1 MATIRRK
8 KSESFAILSSPGPW
22 PQVLINWLATLAVI
36 IVFGLIMLFSAS
48 YTTGYLRMGDSFYYI
63 KSQVFCLGLGLAVML
78 LFSRIDHRFLRRMVG
93 PGYVVCIVM
102 LIAVLFSAPL
112 NGCRRW
118 LRIGFTIQV
127 SEIAKFEMILL
138 TAHLAAKAPHLEK
151 LDPASGRRVPAG
163 QWLYQRIVRELIV
176 PLLPLIPVV
185 FLLMLEP
192 HMSGIVLTTAICGT
206 ILLLGGSGGIIT
218 WAGGASA
225 VLLLRTVLEHI
236 DSIPYLQSR
245 LDGWTHDL
253 SKMTDQTLQ
262 SLYAIGSG
270 GVTGLGLGNSIEK
283 QLWLPESTNDFIFSV
298 VCEELGFVGAVIV
311 ITSLGNGMQNYMNA
325 QFEQLG
331 SNLIQVMVYGRGE
344 GGTRDVSTEDMYAL
358 VEKYP
363 QYLSG
368 VTPYVSATAKV
379 RQGTEDFDRTSIY
392 GVSEAFYRADT
403 QKTMQGSSL
412 ENGRFLRYIDV
423 ERHQNVCVIGS
434 YLAENAFRTDPL
446 GQTISVSGVPYMV
459 VGVLA
464 ESGDSTEGSVDDVIY
479 IPYANAQRLGG
490 GYGDMY
496 LMTST
501 DRDTAS
507 AAKGIIEN
515 RLFKTYQS
523 SDYYMVMTSAEM
535 MDAMDSMLNTL
546 MMILILIAAISLLVG
561 GIGIMNI
568 MLVSVTE
575 RTREIGIRKSLGAK
589 CRDIRSQFIIEAG
602 TTSAI
607 GGAIGILLGILMANV
622 LTNVIAL
629 VLGTGNDGF
638 VAMPT
643 AGGIGVAFGVSVAVG
658 ILFGYLPAN
667 KAAKLNPIDAL
678 RYD

>member
-270 GVTGLGLGNSIEK
+270 GATGLGLGESRQK
-283 QLWLPESTNDFIFSV
+283 HLFVPEPQNDFIFSI
-298 VCEELGFVGAVIV
+298 VCEELGFVGACAVVGLFVLLLCRGITIAAHAPDRFGALLV
-311 ITSLGNGMQNYMNA
+311 VGFVVQVALQAVLNVAVVTNTIPNTGISLPFFSSGGTSLMML
-325 QFEQLG
+325 LG
-331 SNLIQVMVYGRGE
+331 EMGVVLGVSRGE
-344 GGTRDVSTEDMYAL
+344 A
-358 VEKYP
+358 
-363 QYLSG
+363 
-368 VTPYVSATAKV
+368 
-379 RQGTEDFDRTSIY
+379 
-392 GVSEAFYRADT
+392 
-403 QKTMQGSSL
+403 
-412 ENGRFLRYIDV
+412 
-423 ERHQNVCVIGS
+423 
-434 YLAENAFRTDPL
+434 
-446 GQTISVSGVPYMV
+446 
-459 VGVLA
+459 
-464 ESGDSTEGSVDDVIY
+464 
-479 IPYANAQRLGG
+479 
-490 GYGDMY
+490 
-496 LMTST
+496 
-501 DRDTAS
+501 
-507 AAKGIIEN
+507 
-515 RLFKTYQS
+515 
-523 SDYYMVMTSAEM
+523 
-535 MDAMDSMLNTL
+535 
-546 MMILILIAAISLLVG
+546 
-561 GIGIMNI
+561 
-568 MLVSVTE
+568 
-575 RTREIGIRKSLGAK
+575 
-589 CRDIRSQFIIEAG
+589 
-602 TTSAI
+602 
-607 GGAIGILLGILMANV
+607 
-622 LTNVIAL
+622 
-629 VLGTGNDGF
+629 
-638 VAMPT
+638 
-643 AGGIGVAFGVSVAVG
+643 
-658 ILFGYLPAN
+658 
-667 KAAKLNPIDAL
+667 
-678 RYD
+678 

>member
-63 KSQVFCLGLGLAVML
+63 KSQVLCLGLGLAVML
-78 LFSRIDHRFLRRMVG
+78 LFSRIDHRFLRRMVW
-93 PGYVVCIVM
+93 PGYAVCIVM

-311 ITSLGNGMQNYMNA
+311 ILL
-325 QFEQLG
+325 FVLF
-331 SNLIQVMVYGRGE
+331 
-344 GGTRDVSTEDMYAL
+344 L
-358 VEKYP
+358 V
-363 QYLSG
+363 
-368 VTPYVSATAKV
+368 
-379 RQGTEDFDRTSIY
+379 QGLWL
-392 GVSEAFYRADT
+392 AF
-403 QKTMQGSSL
+403 
-412 ENGRFLRYIDV
+412 
-423 ERHQNVCVIGS
+423 H
-434 YLAENAFRTDPL
+434 AENR
-446 GQTISVSGVPYMV
+446 YC
-459 VGVLA
+459 
-464 ESGDSTEGSVDDVIY
+464 
-479 IPYANAQRLGG
+479 
-490 GYGDMY
+490 
-496 LMTST
+496 
-501 DRDTAS
+501 
-507 AAKGIIEN
+507 
-515 RLFKTYQS
+515 
-523 SDYYMVMTSAEM
+523 
-535 MDAMDSMLNTL
+535 TL
-546 MMILILIAAISLLVG
+546 V
-561 GIGIMNI
+561 GIGIMAQIAWQVFCNI
-568 MLVSVTE
+568 AVVTN
-575 RTREIGIRKSLGAK
+575 TLPNTGISLPFFSSG
-589 CRDIRSQFIIEAG
+589 G
-602 TTSAI
+602 TSL
-607 GGAIGILLGILMANV
+607 ILLLAEMGVMIN
-622 LTNVIAL
+622 I
-629 VLGTGNDGF
+629 GR
-638 VAMPT
+638 
-643 AGGIGVAFGVSVAVG
+643 GGERARLERENLRAQREQREKEKSDNTIR
-658 ILFGYLPAN
+658 LDPNMGY
-667 KAAKLNPIDAL
+667 
-678 RYD
+678 

>member
-185 FLLMLEP
+185 ILLMLEP

-298 VCEELGFVGAVIV
+298 VCESWASWVPSSSSCSSCSSSCRGCGWPSTLRTA
-311 ITSLGNGMQNYMNA
+311 TAHWWASASWPKLR
-325 QFEQLG
+325 
-331 SNLIQVMVYGRGE
+331 GRC
-344 GGTRDVSTEDMYAL
+344 
-358 VEKYP
+358 
-363 QYLSG
+363 
-368 VTPYVSATAKV
+368 SATSRSSPTPCPTPA
-379 RQGTEDFDRTSIY
+379 SHCP
-392 GVSEAFYRADT
+392 
-403 QKTMQGSSL
+403 SSL
-412 ENGRFLRYIDV
+412 P
-423 ERHQNVCVIGS
+423 
-434 YLAENAFRTDPL
+434 AAP
-446 GQTISVSGVPYMV
+446 
-459 VGVLA
+459 
-464 ESGDSTEGSVDDVIY
+464 
-479 IPYANAQRLGG
+479 
-490 GYGDMY
+490 
-496 LMTST
+496 
-501 DRDTAS
+501 AS
-507 AAKGIIEN
+507 SCCWPRWA
-515 RLFKTYQS
+515 
-523 SDYYMVMTSAEM
+523 
-535 MDAMDSMLNTL
+535 
-546 MMILILIAAISLLVG
+546 
-561 GIGIMNI
+561 
-568 MLVSVTE
+568 
-575 RTREIGIRKSLGAK
+575 
-589 CRDIRSQFIIEAG
+589 
-602 TTSAI
+602 
-607 GGAIGILLGILMANV
+607 
-622 LTNVIAL
+622 
-629 VLGTGNDGF
+629 
-638 VAMPT
+638 
-643 AGGIGVAFGVSVAVG
+643 
-658 ILFGYLPAN
+658 
-667 KAAKLNPIDAL
+667 
-678 RYD
+678 

>member
-8 KSESFAILSSPGPW
+8 KPESFAILSSPGPW

-63 KSQVFCLGLGLAVML
+63 KSQMLCLGLGLAVML
-78 LFSRIDHRFLRRMVG
+78 LFSRIDHRFLRRMVW
-93 PGYVVCIVM
+93 PGYAVCIVM

-270 GVTGLGLGNSIEK
+270 GVTGLGLGNGIEK
-283 QLWLPESTNDFIFSV
+283 QLWLPEHQRLHLQRRV
-298 VCEELGFVGAVIV
+298 RGAGLRGCRHRHPALRALPRAGAVAGLPRREPLLHTGGHRHHGPNCV
-311 ITSLGNGMQNYMNA
+311 AGVLQHRGRHQHPA
-325 QFEQLG
+325 QHRHLAALLLLRRHQPHPAA
-331 SNLIQVMVYGRGE
+331 GRDGRDDKHRPGRRARPPRAGE
-344 GGTRDVSTEDMYAL
+344 SPRPAGTAGKR
-358 VEKYP
+358 
-363 QYLSG
+363 
-368 VTPYVSATAKV
+368 KV
-379 RQGTEDFDRTSIY
+379 RQHHPARP
-392 GVSEAFYRADT
+392 
-403 QKTMQGSSL
+403 Q
-412 ENGRFLRYIDV
+412 
-423 ERHQNVCVIGS
+423 H
-434 YLAENAFRTDPL
+434 
-446 GQTISVSGVPYMV
+446 
-459 VGVLA
+459 
-464 ESGDSTEGSVDDVIY
+464 
-479 IPYANAQRLGG
+479 
-490 GYGDMY
+490 
-496 LMTST
+496 
-501 DRDTAS
+501 
-507 AAKGIIEN
+507 
-515 RLFKTYQS
+515 
-523 SDYYMVMTSAEM
+523 
-535 MDAMDSMLNTL
+535 
-546 MMILILIAAISLLVG
+546 
-561 GIGIMNI
+561 
-568 MLVSVTE
+568 
-575 RTREIGIRKSLGAK
+575 
-589 CRDIRSQFIIEAG
+589 
-602 TTSAI
+602 
-607 GGAIGILLGILMANV
+607 GILS
-622 LTNVIAL
+622 T
-629 VLGTGNDGF
+629 
-638 VAMPT
+638 
-643 AGGIGVAFGVSVAVG
+643 S
-658 ILFGYLPAN
+658 
-667 KAAKLNPIDAL
+667 
-678 RYD
+678 R

>member
-8 KSESFAILSSPGPW
+8 KPESFAILSSPGPW

-63 KSQVFCLGLGLAVML
+63 KSQMLCLGLGLAVML
-78 LFSRIDHRFLRRMVG
+78 LFSRIDHRFLRRMVW

-270 GVTGLGLGNSIEK
+270 GVTGLGLGNSFLRFLNHFT
-283 QLWLPESTNDFIFSV
+283 QFLPCLIG
-298 VCEELGFVGAVIV
+298 EL
-311 ITSLGNGMQNYMNA
+311 
-325 QFEQLG
+325 
-331 SNLIQVMVYGRGE
+331 VMG
-344 GGTRDVSTEDMYAL
+344 
-358 VEKYP
+358 
-363 QYLSG
+363 YLS
-368 VTPYVSATAKV
+368 
-379 RQGTEDFDRTSIY
+379 
-392 GVSEAFYRADT
+392 
-403 QKTMQGSSL
+403 
-412 ENGRFLRYIDV
+412 
-423 ERHQNVCVIGS
+423 
-434 YLAENAFRTDPL
+434 
-446 GQTISVSGVPYMV
+446 
-459 VGVLA
+459 
-464 ESGDSTEGSVDDVIY
+464 
-479 IPYANAQRLGG
+479 
-490 GYGDMY
+490 
-496 LMTST
+496 
-501 DRDTAS
+501 
-507 AAKGIIEN
+507 
-515 RLFKTYQS
+515 
-523 SDYYMVMTSAEM
+523 
-535 MDAMDSMLNTL
+535 
-546 MMILILIAAISLLVG
+546 
-561 GIGIMNI
+561 
-568 MLVSVTE
+568 
-575 RTREIGIRKSLGAK
+575 
-589 CRDIRSQFIIEAG
+589 
-602 TTSAI
+602 
-607 GGAIGILLGILMANV
+607 
-622 LTNVIAL
+622 LT
-629 VLGTGNDGF
+629 GTGHGSTRPSRTF
-638 VAMPT
+638 QFTQAIHFLMLQE
-643 AGGIGVAFGVSVAVG
+643 I
-658 ILFGYLPAN
+658 
-667 KAAKLNPIDAL
+667 IDAA
-678 RYD
+678 

>member
-63 KSQVFCLGLGLAVML
+63 KSQMLCLGLGLAVML

-185 FLLMLEP
+185 ILLMLEP

-298 VCEELGFVGAVIV
+298 VCEELGLIVALCCVLSLLLLAVFSVRSAAAGRSSYYV
-311 ITSLGNGMQNYMNA
+311 IASCATVTIFMAQLALNVFGSLDLLP
-325 QFEQLG
+325 F
-331 SNLIQVMVYGRGE
+331 
-344 GGTRDVSTEDMYAL
+344 T
-358 VEKYP
+358 
-363 QYLSG
+363 G
-368 VTPYVSATAKV
+368 VTFPFVSNGGSSMICV
-379 RQGTEDFDRTSIY
+379 WGLL
-392 GVSEAFYRADT
+392 AFIKAADT
-403 QKTMQGSSL
+403 RQNASFAIRL
-412 ENGRFLRYIDV
+412 PGRK
-423 ERHQNVCVIGS
+423 E
-434 YLAENAFRTDPL
+434 
-446 GQTISVSGVPYMV
+446 
-459 VGVLA
+459 
-464 ESGDSTEGSVDDVIY
+464 
-479 IPYANAQRLGG
+479 
-490 GYGDMY
+490 
-496 LMTST
+496 
-501 DRDTAS
+501 
-507 AAKGIIEN
+507 AA
-515 RLFKTYQS
+515 
-523 SDYYMVMTSAEM
+523 A
-535 MDAMDSMLNTL
+535 
-546 MMILILIAAISLLVG
+546 
-561 GIGIMNI
+561 
-568 MLVSVTE
+568 
-575 RTREIGIRKSLGAK
+575 
-589 CRDIRSQFIIEAG
+589 
-602 TTSAI
+602 
-607 GGAIGILLGILMANV
+607 
-622 LTNVIAL
+622 
-629 VLGTGNDGF
+629 
-638 VAMPT
+638 
-643 AGGIGVAFGVSVAVG
+643 
-658 ILFGYLPAN
+658 
-667 KAAKLNPIDAL
+667 
-678 RYD
+678 